1 MPDAAEQAYRQALE
15 LWPGNSETLNNFSDL
30 LMQQNRA
37 EELRDI
43 LAKASKADPNNGFL
57 TVLLSSSERRIA
69 LKAEISTLESQR
81 VANPKDA
88 KLLQQ
93 LLAKYA
99 EQGNREN
106 ADRLVA
112 EASKA
117 FPTNADVLR
126 DAVNYFAVQN
136 RVPEAIEY
144 GRKLEKILPDDAEL
158 KLGMAKFFMF
168 SGKRADF
175 YRYLKEAIRLGGL
188 PMREKSSSE
197 PMFQQIQGEPD
208 FQKLIQPSR

>member
-43 LAKASKADPNNGFL
+43 LAKASKADPNNGLL
-57 TVLLSSSERRIA
+57 TALLSSCERRIR
-69 LKAEISTLESQR
+69 LKAEISTLESER
-81 VANPKDA
+81 VQSPKNA
-88 KLLQQ
+88 ALLQQ
-93 LLAKYA
+93 LLGKYA
-99 EQGNREN
+99 EQGDREK

-112 EASKA
+112 EASKT

-126 DAVNYFAVQN
+126 DTVNYFAVQY
-136 RVPEAIEY
+136 RVQEAIEY
-144 GRKLEKILPDDAEL
+144 GRKLEKILPEDAEL
-158 KLGMAKFFMF
+158 KLGMAKFFMV

-175 YRYLKEAIRLGGL
+175 YQYLKDAIRLGGL
-188 PMREKSSSE
+188 PMREKAGSE

-208 FQKLIQPSR
+208 FRKLIQPAQ

>member
-1 MPDAAEQAYRQALE
+1 
-15 LWPGNSETLNNFSDL
+15 
-30 LMQQNRA
+30 MQQNRA

-43 LAKASKADPNNGFL
+43 LAKASKADPNNGLL
-57 TVLLSSSERRIA
+57 TALLSSSERRIA
-69 LKAEISTLESQR
+69 LKAEINALESQR
-81 VANPKDA
+81 VENPKDP

-99 EQGNREN
+99 EQGNREK

-112 EASKA
+112 EAAKV

-126 DAVNYFAVQN
+126 DSVNYFAVQS

-158 KLGMAKFFMF
+158 KLGMAKFFMV
-168 SGKRADF
+168 SGKRAEF
-175 YRYLKEAIRLGGL
+175 YQYLKEAIRIGGL
-188 PMREKSSSE
+188 PMREKAGSE

-208 FQKLIQPSR
+208 FQKLIQPAK

>member
-1 MPDAAEQAYRQALE
+1 M
-15 LWPGNSETLNNFSDL
+15 
-30 LMQQNRA
+30 
-37 EELRDI
+37 
-43 LAKASKADPNNGFL
+43 
-57 TVLLSSSERRIA
+57 
-69 LKAEISTLESQR
+69 
-81 VANPKDA
+81 
-88 KLLQQ
+88 QQ

-99 EQGNREN
+99 EQGNSEK

-144 GRKLEKILPDDAEL
+144 GRKLEKILPEDAEL
-158 KLGMAKFFMF
+158 KLGMAKFFMV
-168 SGKRADF
+168 SGKRTDF
-175 YRYLKEAIRLGGL
+175 YQYLKEAIRIGGL
-188 PMREKSSSE
+188 PMREKAGSE

-208 FQKLIQPSR
+208 FRKLVQPAQ